1 MNNFRR
7 TKSPFYGIFQDGG
20 EMEQQPQEQQAMMQ
34 QEQQPQEATAE
45 QEAQAFLDAFMQLSQ
60 EAQQLVI
67 NALNQ

>member
-1 MNNFRR
+1 MTNFRR

-20 EMEQQPQEQQAMMQ
+20 EM
-34 QEQQPQEATAE
+34 EQQPQEATAE